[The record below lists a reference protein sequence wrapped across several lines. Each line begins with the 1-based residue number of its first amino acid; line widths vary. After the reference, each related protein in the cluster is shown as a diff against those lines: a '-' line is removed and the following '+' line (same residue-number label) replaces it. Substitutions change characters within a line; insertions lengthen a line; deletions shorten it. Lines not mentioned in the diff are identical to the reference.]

1 MSQARSNRKPSLL
14 FCISL
19 PSRNEKRQ
27 TASSHAC
34 SADQKRCVRARPLKV
49 FNSNSVSDS
58 EIPSDGNGGYFAR
71 CAPSVQTPESDKVCD
86 GGRGRRSGLDSR
98 TEVEERSL
106 KVWIDK
112 SACRSTGSMGD
123 RDQSNHAIDS
133 LILGGGQGKI
143 QRSKKRPLLKTA
155 PSWWGEKRDD
165 NLQRNFSSL
174 QKNFAVAFLILGFAT
189 TPPRQ
194 FHSLSRREEGGTCF
208 ER

>member
-1 MSQARSNRKPSLL
+1 M
-14 FCISL
+14 
-19 PSRNEKRQ
+19 PSRNEKRRTGRQ

-34 SADQKRCVRARPLKV
+34 SADQRRCVRARPRGRSRSSTRTLFPTLRFRPREAEV
-49 FNSNSVSDS
+49 ASLLLRPV
-58 EIPSDGNGGYFAR
+58 R
-71 CAPSVQTPESDKVCD
+71 PESDQVCD
-86 GGRGRRSGLDSR
+86 GRGRRSGLDSR

-208 ER
+208 ERWG

>member
-1 MSQARSNRKPSLL
+1 M
-14 FCISL
+14 
-19 PSRNEKRQ
+19 
-27 TASSHAC
+27 
-34 SADQKRCVRARPLKV
+34 
-49 FNSNSVSDS
+49 
-58 EIPSDGNGGYFAR
+58 
-71 CAPSVQTPESDKVCD
+71 CD
-86 GGRGRRSGLDSR
+86 GRGRRSGLDSR

-194 FHSLSRREEGGTCF
+194 FHSLSQREEGGTCF